1 MTGTVSFLTPIW
13 NYVDALVPAAAQQDA
28 LTAARHRAFIAP
40 RLLGSL
46 IALASLPVYLV
57 VRGVPNVIEIVVFSW
72 LVTPILIAYYLSRT
86 GRYESAHVL
95 SSLSLSGLALLV
107 ALYTGGI
114 SSFAAIWLVVVPV
127 EASLSASRR
136 VVLISAAFSLAAA
149 VMLLALSASG
159 LLSPPL
165 AAADEHGA
173 LAALAI
179 ISAALYATC
188 LALGA
193 ESLSRTGTWLL
204 NAEESRYRLLARNI
218 TDVIVRHG
226 RAGSV
231 LFVSPAAERLLGV
244 PANDLSGNRLFDRVH
259 VADRPAYLAA
269 LADAANMREERSV
282 EFRVQ
287 RDIGARR
294 PGQFIW
300 VEMRC
305 RPLDHVLVECNMVD
319 QEVVAVLRDVSER
332 KTQESAIEAARSDS
346 ERASAGKS
354 RFIATM
360 SHELRTPLNAI
371 IGFSEMLMNRSLEIN
386 PSRQL
391 EYVKLVNESGRH
403 LLSVVNG
410 ILDASKIEAGHFEI
424 TREPLAPAPVIEN
437 CAELLALK
445 AREIGIGAQAARCSK
460 SSGDSGRQACP
471 KSDLDQ
477 SHFKR
482 RQVHTPWRMR
492 DPGRFK

>member
-40 RLLGSL
+40 RLPGSS
-46 IALASLPVYLV
+46 IAFASLPVYLV

-136 VVLISAAFSLAAA
+136 VVLISAAFSLTAA

-159 LLSPPL
+159 LLSPL

-179 ISAALYATC
+179 ISAALYATG

-231 LFVSPAAERLLGV
+231 LFVPPAAERLLGV

-269 LADAANMREERSV
+269 PNMREERSV

-305 RPLDHVLVECNMVD
+305 RP
-319 QEVVAVLRDVSER
+319 
-332 KTQESAIEAARSDS
+332 ARS
-346 ERASAGKS
+346 
-354 RFIATM
+354 
-360 SHELRTPLNAI
+360 
-371 IGFSEMLMNRSLEIN
+371 RS
-386 PSRQL
+386 
-391 EYVKLVNESGRH
+391 G
-403 LLSVVNG
+403 
-410 ILDASKIEAGHFEI
+410 
-424 TREPLAPAPVIEN
+424 
-437 CAELLALK
+437 
-445 AREIGIGAQAARCSK
+445 
-460 SSGDSGRQACP
+460 
-471 KSDLDQ
+471 
-477 SHFKR
+477 
-482 RQVHTPWRMR
+482 
-492 DPGRFK
+492 